1 MNTWKKIALGSAS
14 LIALA
19 SLAAC
24 GNSKD
29 SGSTTSASS
38 DAKDHKGAVT
48 LWVDP
53 ANVASYKDL
62 IKNFNKEYPNI
73 EVTVTQSPNGSA
85 NAKQDVSKDPGQAAD
100 VFKVPNDQL
109 GAMAEAG
116 YINPLSPSA
125 TDWVKSNDISIAVD
139 AVSWKGK
146 LYAYPQDEQSNI
158 VYYNKAKFSE
168 APKDWADFTAEKPI
182 GTDFTNS
189 YNWYPVFLANGTQLF
204 GKDGETV
211 DGTDA
216 NTKAGIQAMTWFA
229 QQKANPGVKQS
240 GTALLADLK
249 SGKTQAILNG
259 PWDGSTVKEILG
271 DNFGATT
278 LPTADFGSGSKQMQA
293 FSGVGTLAVNSQSED
308 PVAASAL
315 AQYLSNTESQL
326 ALYKAN
332 NAIPVSKEAQKD
344 SEVAKDPVALAVI
357 KQVENDTLMPKMPQ
371 MATFWNLAAP
381 LIENAYTGKT
391 PATQYQAQLDN
402 FVKSISSATE

>member
-1 MNTWKKIALGSAS
+1 MNTWKKVALSSVS

-29 SGSTTSASS
+29 SGSSTSASS
-38 DAKDHKGAVT
+38 DAKDHKGSVT

-53 ANVASYKDL
+53 ANVASYKELVKD
-62 IKNFNKEYPNI
+62 FNKEYPNI
-73 EVTVTQSPNGSA
+73 KVTVTQSPNGSA
-85 NAKQDVSKDPGQAAD
+85 NAKQDVSKDPAKAAD
-100 VFKVPNDQL
+100 VFKAPNDQL

-125 TDWVKSNDISIAVD
+125 TDWVKSNDIQIAID
-139 AVSWKGK
+139 AVFWKGK

-168 APKDWADFTAEKPI
+168 APKDWSDFTAEKPI

-189 YNWYPVFLANGTQLF
+189 YNWYPVFLSNGTYLF

-211 DGTDA
+211 DGTNA
-216 NTKAGIQAMTWFA
+216 NTEAGVQAMTWFA
-229 QQKANPGVKQS
+229 QQKSNPGVKQS
-240 GTALLADLK
+240 GTALLSDLK
-249 SGKTQAILNG
+249 SGKTAAVLDG
-259 PWDGSTVKEILG
+259 PWDGATIKEILG
-271 DNFGATT
+271 DNFGATA

-293 FSGVGTLAVNSQSED
+293 FSSVGTLAVNSQSKD

-381 LIENAYTGKT
+381 LIENAYKGKT
-391 PATQYQAQLDN
+391 PAAQYQAQLDN